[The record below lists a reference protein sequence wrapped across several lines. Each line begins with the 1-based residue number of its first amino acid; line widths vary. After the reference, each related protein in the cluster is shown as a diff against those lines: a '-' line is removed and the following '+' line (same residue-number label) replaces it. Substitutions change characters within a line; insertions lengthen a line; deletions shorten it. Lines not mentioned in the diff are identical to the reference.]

1 MIKQVITGT
10 TWPLRTPSPALLDS
24 QPPRFTWGPI
34 ASPGRPRGPGGPH
47 GCTASGEW
55 RWMNPTVVPWLGIH
69 AVPQRWQGG
78 DSPRAPVPWAG
89 IRRTSCGRREHP

>member
-24 QPPRFTWGPI
+24 QPPWFTWGPI

-78 DSPRAPVPWAG
+78 DSPRAPVPWTG